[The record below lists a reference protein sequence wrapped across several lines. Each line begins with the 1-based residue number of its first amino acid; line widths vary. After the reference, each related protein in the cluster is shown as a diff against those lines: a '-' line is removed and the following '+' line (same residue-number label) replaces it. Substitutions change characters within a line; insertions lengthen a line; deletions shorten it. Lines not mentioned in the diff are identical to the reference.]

1 MTYSKLARSGVS
13 ALALGLY
20 LASTPVTV
28 DFHLAGDG
36 IVRLIASL
44 ALAKDGRDD
53 DDDRSGKSER
63 SGRDDDNDRSGKSE
77 RSGRDDDEDDD
88 RGGSGG
94 RGGDDRD
101 DDDDDDDDRSGS
113 GSGRNDDR
121 NEDRS
126 GRRGGDDDD
135 HDDDRRGRG
144 RGSDDGPAGGV
155 STAVG
160 AGGLRVVNIEESGS
174 GLEIVYSNGIKE
186 EIEGGRYEL
195 KNAAGRTVIQR
206 TATAAD
212 RARIESNVVNSG
224 VSTSGNAVAA
234 SRQAPRVPSG
244 SQVRRVEIGTQSVE
258 VSYSGGWREQ
268 VEGNRYELKD
278 PNNNTVVERRATQAD
293 VDRLMSLGR

>member
-1 MTYSKLARSGVS
+1 
-13 ALALGLY
+13 
-20 LASTPVTV
+20 
-28 DFHLAGDG
+28 
-36 IVRLIASL
+36 
-44 ALAKDGRDD
+44 
-53 DDDRSGKSER
+53 
-63 SGRDDDNDRSGKSE
+63 
-77 RSGRDDDEDDD
+77 
-88 RGGSGG
+88 
-94 RGGDDRD
+94 
-101 DDDDDDDDRSGS
+101 
-113 GSGRNDDR
+113 
-121 NEDRS
+121 
-126 GRRGGDDDD
+126 
-135 HDDDRRGRG
+135 
-144 RGSDDGPAGGV
+144 
-155 STAVG
+155 
-160 AGGLRVVNIEESGS
+160 VVKIEESGS

-244 SQVRRVEIGTQSVE
+244 SQVRRVEVGTQSVE

>member
-1 MTYSKLARSGVS
+1 
-13 ALALGLY
+13 
-20 LASTPVTV
+20 VTV

-36 IVRLIASL
+36 IVRLKPSL
-44 ALAKDGRDD
+44 ALAKDGRD

-77 RSGRDDDEDDD
+77 RSGRDDDDDDDDDD

-101 DDDDDDDDRSGS
+101 DDDDDDDGDDDRGGS

-121 NEDRS
+121 DEDRS

-160 AGGLRVVNIEESGS
+160 AGGLRVVKIEESGS

-244 SQVRRVEIGTQSVE
+244 SQVRRVEVGTQSVE